1 MTTSGRKQLS
11 TKPFRKMNNVTVR
24 TISGTVF
31 VLVMLACLLFNKFLF
46 AGMVILIMVL
56 MLVEFYHITMGRS
69 YRFSKFLAILAGI
82 FLFVILF
89 AASAYHMPMRFV
101 ALSMIPVFIVMVNSL
116 YIKEKEE
123 YGKLSNIY
131 TGLLYIAVPL
141 ALSDLIAF
149 DKQGNFSGL
158 LLICFFVIIW
168 CSDVGAFAFGI
179 TLGKKFPRKLFP
191 SVSPKKTWVGF
202 AGGMVTSVLS
212 AFVLYEYGILRFPL
226 MHCLILAVIM
236 NVAGV
241 YGDLFESQWKRV
253 YGVKDSG
260 NIIPGHGGM
269 LDRFDST
276 LMAMPFG
283 AIYLAIFDLL

>member
-1 MTTSGRKQLS
+1 
-11 TKPFRKMNNVTVR
+11 MNNVIVR

-31 VLVMLACLLFNKFLF
+31 VLVMLACLMFNKFLF
-46 AGMVILIMVL
+46 AGMVVLIMVL

-69 YRFSKFLAILAGI
+69 YRYSKFLAILAGI
-82 FLFVILF
+82 FLFGILF
-89 AASAYHMPMRFV
+89 ATTAYHLPMRFV
-101 ALSMIPVFIVMVNSL
+101 ALSMIPAFIVMVNSL
-116 YIKEKEE
+116 YIKDKEE

-141 ALSDLIAF
+141 ALSNLIAF
-149 DKQGNFSGL
+149 DKSGNFSGL

-168 CSDVGAFAFGI
+168 CADVGAFAFGNA
-179 TLGKKFPRKLFP
+179 LGKRFPKKLFP
-191 SVSPKKTWVGF
+191 EVSPKKTWVGF
-202 AGGMVTSVLS
+202 IGGLVCSVLS
-212 AFVLYEYGILRFPL
+212 AFLLYQFGILRFPL
-226 MHCLILAVIM
+226 MHSLILSVVM
-236 NVAGV
+236 NIAGV
-241 YGDLFESQWKRV
+241 YGDLYESQWKRV

-260 NIIPGHGGM
+260 NIIPGHGGV